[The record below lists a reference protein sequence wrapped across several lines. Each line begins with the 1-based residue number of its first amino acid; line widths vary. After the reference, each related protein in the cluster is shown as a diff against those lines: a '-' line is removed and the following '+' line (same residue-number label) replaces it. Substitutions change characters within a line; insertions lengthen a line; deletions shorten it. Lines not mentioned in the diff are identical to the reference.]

1 MTDPSTPMV
10 VRLPVA
16 VDGLPPFER
25 LLLARLAW
33 AGADRSGLLLHA
45 ALDARNGVA
54 VSPDERAA
62 VLACVEASGAAAAGA
77 KQVLVITAD
86 GVFLVAPKGAVPSE
100 RSDAV
105 SEAAL
110 PALAEADVRA
120 EIRTLIEADATL
132 TTLAPEMVSDADIHE
147 ACRTVM
153 GRPRLEQGEGT
164 ALFQAALAAI
174 RVAERRLGGPS

>member
-1 MTDPSTPMV
+1 MTDSSAPMV

-16 VDGLPPFER
+16 VGGLTPFER
-25 LLLARLAW
+25 LLLARLVQ
-33 AGADRSGLLLHA
+33 AGTDRSGLLLHGV
-45 ALDARNGVA
+45 LDARNGSA

-77 KQVLVITAD
+77 RQVLVITAD

-100 RSDAV
+100 RPDAA

-110 PALAEADVRA
+110 PALAEADVLA
-120 EIRTLIEADATL
+120 EIHTMIEADATL

-147 ACRTVM
+147 ACRVV
-153 GRPRLEQGEGT
+153 RNHARLDEEEGT
-164 ALFQAALAAI
+164 ALFQTALAAI
-174 RVAERRLGGPS
+174 RAAERRLGGPA

>member
-1 MTDPSTPMV
+1 MTDSSAPMI

-16 VDGLPPFER
+16 VGGLTPFER

-45 ALDARNGVA
+45 ALDARNGTA

-62 VLACVEASGAAAAGA
+62 VLACVETVGAAAGA
-77 KQVLVITAD
+77 RQVLVITAD
-86 GVFLVAPKGAVPSE
+86 GVFLVALKGAISSE
-100 RSDAV
+100 RPDAP
-105 SEAAL
+105 SEAAFL
-110 PALAEADVRA
+110 PLAEADVRA
-120 EIRTLIEADATL
+120 EIRIMIEADAML
-132 TTLAPEMVSDADIHE
+132 TTLSPEMVSDADIHE

-153 GRPRLEQGEGT
+153 GRPRLDDEEGT

-174 RVAERRLGGPS
+174 GAAERRLGCPS